1 MTAVPQG
8 LTIDALAQELDAL
21 DALLADLPAED
32 WDRATPCPGWD
43 VRANVAHIIGTE
55 WMMAGRPSP
64 ELPVDRDA
72 IPHVRNDIG
81 AFNEAWVL
89 AHVGT
94 DPAELLAM
102 LREITPV
109 RLAALR
115 AMSPEGWAAES
126 FTPAGPDAY
135 GRFIRIRVFDC
146 WMHEQD
152 IRDAVG
158 RPGHTTGLP
167 VEVTIDEMAAA
178 MGFAVGKRA
187 GAPDG
192 TSVTFDLTDI
202 DRRIHV
208 AVDGRA
214 AVVDALDGPATVTLR
229 LGTHAFSRLAG
240 GRVAFDALDPSTDP
254 VEIEGDTA
262 LGRQVLSG
270 MAYTI

>member
-1 MTAVPQG
+1 MSTSVPQG
-8 LTIDALAQELDAL
+8 RTVEALAEELAVL
-21 DALLADLPAED
+21 DTLLADLPADD
-32 WDRATPCPGWD
+32 WDRPTPCPGWD

-55 WMMAGRPSP
+55 WMMAGRPAP
-64 ELPVDRDA
+64 EVPVDRDA
-72 IPHVRNDIG
+72 LPHVRNDIG

-89 AHVGT
+89 AHAGT

-102 LREITPV
+102 LREIVPG

-115 AMSPEGWAAES
+115 AMSPEEWEKES

-158 RPGHTTGLP
+158 RPGHTAGLP
-167 VEVTIDEMAAA
+167 VEVAIDEMAAA

-192 TSVTFDLTDI
+192 SSVTFDLIDL

-208 AVDGRA
+208 VVDGRA

-240 GRVAFDALDPSTDP
+240 GRATLAELDDPIEIDGDA
-254 VEIEGDTA
+254 A
-262 LGRQVLSG
+262 LGEQILTR